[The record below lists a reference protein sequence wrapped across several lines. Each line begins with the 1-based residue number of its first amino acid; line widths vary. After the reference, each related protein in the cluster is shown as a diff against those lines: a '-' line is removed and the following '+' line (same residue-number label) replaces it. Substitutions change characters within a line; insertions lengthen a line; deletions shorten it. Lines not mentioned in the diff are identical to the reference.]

1 MPELPE
7 VETVRNYLKENILN
21 KKIINIDI
29 LYPKMIENDIND
41 FKKKLINN
49 SFIDI
54 QRKGKYLIFVLDKY
68 YLISHLRMEGK
79 FNIKPISQMNLKHE
93 HVIFYFEDFTLR
105 YNDTRKFGR
114 MKLINKDEIN
124 GYFENIGPDANKV
137 QYTEQLLN
145 KINKS
150 NKCIKTILLDQS
162 IMSGIGNIYADEILF
177 KSKISPFLKGKE
189 ITKNNLE
196 SIIYYSKDILNDSIK
211 HNGTTIK
218 SYTFSLNHSGNYQNY
233 LLVHK
238 NDGKPCKICN
248 EIILKS
254 KIDGRSTYYCKKCQN
269 VGKIAILNEK

>member
-29 LYPKMIENDIND
+29 LYPKMIENDINE
-41 FKKKLINN
+41 FKQKLINN
-49 SFIDI
+49 FFIDI

-79 FNIKPISQMNLKHE
+79 FNIKPINEEVSKHE
-93 HVIFYFEDFTLR
+93 HVIFYFENFTLR

-114 MKLINKDEIN
+114 MKIIDKDKLN
-124 GYFENIGPDANKV
+124 DYFKNVGPDANNV
-137 QYTEQLLN
+137 EYSDEILH

-162 IMSGIGNIYADEILF
+162 ILSGIGNIYADEILF
-177 KSKISPFLKGKE
+177 KARINPFMKGKD
-189 ITKNNLE
+189 ISKNDLE
-196 SIIYYSKDILNDSIK
+196 NIIKYSKEILDDSIK
-211 HNGTTIK
+211 HKGTTIK
-218 SYTFSLNHSGNYQNY
+218 SYTFSLNHAGSYQDY

-238 NDGKPCKICN
+238 NEGKPCKICN
-248 EIILKS
+248 EKILKA
-254 KIDGRSTYYCKKCQN
+254 KIDGRSTYYCKNCQG
-269 VGKIAILNEK
+269 VK